1 MCGRCVYMTKFVIKR
16 IILLFPILFV
26 VTVVTFA
33 LSTLSAGDPAAIVAR
48 SEAGVISQKAVDIVK
63 SELGLDKSYPM
74 QYREWLKGVV
84 RFDLGNSYK
93 TKAPVSS
100 ELMARLPATLM
111 LTAYAATIM
120 FIVSLIVGVLGAL
133 YPNSLIDKA
142 AKLLSFAT
150 VSIPPF
156 VLGLLLLFV
165 FGVKLKLVDIV
176 GGVGTKSVWLPA
188 ITLGISH
195 CGPFIM
201 LIRNNM
207 LDVMGKGYIK
217 AARARGVSETVIV
230 ARHALRNSILPALT
244 KLGVTV
250 GSMIGGSAVIEAL
263 FSWPGLGQLALNSI
277 YNKDIPVLQG
287 FMLFAA
293 ALIIIVNLIVDVIY
307 KAVDTRIKIT

>member
-1 MCGRCVYMTKFVIKR
+1 MTKFVIKR